1 MLTAVRNQTMK
12 NPILKFGDAL
22 LLCVAL
28 ALASVSV
35 ISFSGCA
42 LLSKGSSQEQ
52 KLSDIHNLAY
62 AAASIG
68 TSEALLENAVWR
80 LHFETAY
87 VQLDRLVEQ
96 KIVTGDLLRGI
107 IASLPVRELR
117 SDRARIA
124 IESATFLF
132 DQTVGTKIDIE
143 KAQFVLAAA
152 TGIRDGMRV
161 ALRL

>member
-1 MLTAVRNQTMK
+1 MK

-52 KLSDIHNLAY
+52 KLNDVRNLSY
-62 AAASIG
+62 AAASLG
-68 TSEALLENAVWR
+68 TSEALLENPAWR
-80 LHFETAY
+80 LHFETAF
-87 VQLDRLVEQ
+87 VQLDALVEQ

-107 IASLPVRELR
+107 LASLPVKELK
-117 SDRARIA
+117 SDRARLA
-124 IESATFLF
+124 IETAVLLF
-132 DQTVGTKIDIE
+132 DVNAGTKIDIE
-143 KAQFVLAAA
+143 KAQYVYAAA
-152 TGIRDGMRV
+152 QGIRDGMKV